1 MAYDVGEARGTLE
14 LDTTGFVSNLDTA
27 YSKYSSVIGNMETNT
42 GKSTANIGASLQ
54 QIGTA
59 WSVGITQPLTDAG
72 KAVYSVA
79 ADFDSNMSAVQAITG
94 ATSDQFN
101 SLRDTAIQLG
111 KDTVFSSTEVSDAMI
126 EMGKA
131 GWDSQQIID
140 GMAGVLDAASASG
153 ERLSTVSTIMADT
166 ITNFGLSADNSA
178 HVADVLTQAANAG
191 TISISDLGESFKYI
205 GPVAKTLGISLEDT
219 STALLAMSKSG
230 IRGSQAGTSLR
241 SMLTNLVNPT
251 EKVSNAMA
259 ELGLEV
265 TNQDGSFKSLD
276 DILAQLRTSMAGLTD
291 DQKAQY
297 AAILANKTGMSGLL
311 SVLNLSQEEYD
322 SLASSIDNCGGVAGE
337 TAAVMQDNLKNDVE
351 QLMGSLESLAITIMD
366 NLNPYIREFVQ
377 WLESVVDWF
386 TQLDPA
392 IQTVIT
398 VLAGLVAAIGPVLIV
413 LGGIIS
419 GATQVNMALG
429 SITQGFQALTSL
441 PSLMSTISGGLSAAF
456 AAITSPIAIA
466 VAVIGVLVAA
476 FMNLW
481 NTNEEFRNAITEI
494 WTGIVETL
502 TTFFQGIAE
511 RLGALGITWDSIVQG
526 LSDAWNVFCSFLA
539 PIFEGAFQTIQ
550 IVLETVTGIIT
561 GLLDVFIG
569 LFTGNWDQFLQGV
582 STIFSSIWDGICS
595 FLGNQL
601 NTLAGLGQAF
611 CDNFGNIIM
620 AGLEAVSG
628 FFSSVWNAIVSF
640 LSGVWNGIVSG
651 VTGFMSSVSN
661 TISSVWN
668 AILSTVTSI
677 VQNIW
682 NAVTNAF
689 NNVVNAISNA
699 MNSAKQGVS
708 NGINNILN
716 FFRNLPGNILSAL
729 GNLGGL
735 LVNAGKSIINGFL
748 NGLKAAWNGVTSFVG
763 GIASWI
769 ASHKG
774 PIQKDRKL
782 LIPAGNAIMDGLG
795 EGLSEGF
802 EPITKQ
808 VSGMADE
815 IANSMSGDIG
825 TIPVDFDATIN
836 KVDASA
842 LETLNSALNGA
853 YKAATAISDVK
864 FDASQTN
871 QFTADPINYTK
882 LATEMT
888 KIFRDAPIQTN
899 VELEVKEGDVYMDA
913 EKVGRK
919 VTPTVSRLQA
929 RGVKKVG

>member
-1 MAYDVGEARGTLE
+1 MAYDVGEAQGRLT
-14 LDTTGFVSNLDTA
+14 LDTSDFTGNLKTAFSQYKSMMKHLSNTSGSTA
-27 YSKYSSVIGNMETNT
+27 
-42 GKSTANIGASLQ
+42 ANIGNKMQ

-59 WSVGITQPLTDAG
+59 WSVGITQPLVDVG
-72 KAVYSVA
+72 KAAYTVA
-79 ADFDSNMSAVQAITG
+79 SDFDANMSTVRAVTG
-94 ATSDQFN
+94 ATGDQFN
-101 SLRDTAIQLG
+101 SLRETAIQLG
-111 KDTVFSSTEVSDAMI
+111 KDTVFSSSDVSEAMI

-153 ERLSTVSTIMADT
+153 ENLGTVSTIVADS
-166 ITNFGLSADNSA
+166 ITTFGLSAGDSA
-178 HVADVLTQAANAG
+178 HVADVLTQAANDG
-191 TISISDLGESFKYI
+191 TISITDLGESLKYI
-205 GPVAKTLGISLEDT
+205 GPVASTLGFSFEET
-219 STALLAMSKSG
+219 NTALLALSKSG
-230 IRGSQAGTSLR
+230 IKASQAGTSLR
-241 SMLTNLVNPT
+241 GLMDNLVNPT
-251 EKVSNAMA
+251 DNAA
-259 ELGLEV
+259 AAFKELGIET
-265 TNQDGSFKSLD
+265 TNSDGSFKSLD
-276 DILAQLRTSMAGLTD
+276 DILAQMRGSMSGLTEE
-291 DQKAQY
+291 QKAYY
-297 AAILANKTGMSGLL
+297 ASVIAGRTGMSGMLAL
-311 SVLNLSQEEYD
+311 MNMSQEEYD
-322 SLASSIDNCGGVAGE
+322 SLASSIDNCGGVAQE
-337 TAAVMQDNLKNDVE
+337 TADIMQDNLKNDVE

-366 NLNPYIREFVQ
+366 NVEPYLRSFVQ
-377 WLESVVDWF
+377 GLESVVDWF
-386 TQLDPA
+386 AQLDPG
-392 IQTVIT
+392 IQTAIT
-398 VLAGLVAAIGPVLIV
+398 GFLAFIAALGPVLIV

-429 SITQGFQALTSL
+429 HITQAFQALTSI
-441 PSLMSTISGGLSAAF
+441 PSLMSTIGGGISTAF
-456 AAITSPIAIA
+456 SMITSPVAIVVGLIA
-466 VAVIGVLVAA
+466 VLIAA
-476 FMNLW
+476 FVNLW

-502 TTFFQGIAE
+502 TTFFTGIQE
-511 RLGALGITWDSIVQG
+511 RLNALGINWQTIIDG
-526 LSDAWNVFCSFLA
+526 LSAAWNTFCSFLA
-539 PIFEGAFQTIQ
+539 PIFEGAFAVVAT
-550 IVLETVTGIIT
+550 VLETVTGIIT
-561 GLLDVFIG
+561 GLLDIFIG

-582 STIFSSIWDGICS
+582 SEVFGSIWNGICS
-595 FLGNQL
+595 FLATML
-601 NTLAGLGQAF
+601 DTLAGLGQAF

-628 FFSSVWNAIVSF
+628 FFSTVWNAIVSF
-640 LSGVWNGIVSG
+640 LTGVWNGIVSG

-668 AILSTVTSI
+668 AILSTVTNI

-689 NNVVNAISNA
+689 NNVVNTIKNA

-708 NGINNILN
+708 NGVNNILN

-748 NGLKAAWNGVTSFVG
+748 NGLKAAWDGVTSFIG

-782 LIPAGNAIMDGLG
+782 LIPAGNAIMEGLG
-795 EGLSEGF
+795 NGLEEGF
-802 EPITKQ
+802 GPVTKQ
-808 VSGMADE
+808 VSGMASE
-815 IANSMSGDIG
+815 IQSAMSGEIG
-825 TIPVDFDATIN
+825 TIPVEFDASVN

-842 LETLNSALNGA
+842 LDTLSESLDGV
-853 YKAATAISDVK
+853 YKAATALDDVNLN
-864 FDASQTN
+864 QTN
-871 QFTADPINYTK
+871 QFITDPIDYVK
-882 LATEMT
+882 LASEMT